1 MKVDN
6 LKFGYEVRDVDY
18 SSKKDAKEIEQL
30 IGDGRFVIVKNPKFV
45 EPDTVAELYSNIGIL
60 GYQND
65 TVESAGRGLAKGNTA
80 FVRVRTDS
88 MFGGDPENGHE
99 LRWHNAAANRHTA
112 DQIVSMYMVAPS
124 EKGSGLTGFTDAQT
138 AFYDLPEEERDL
150 LEMYTIEF
158 PVWDNDKNWSKGGK
172 GYYKFIYKNDE
183 EQLAFLDADGKRPH
197 DKQIQRRPLITEH
210 PANGKNGFQCNFNLV
225 HKIVELGTV
234 EKTQEW
240 LKWFKEHTLQ
250 DKYVY
255 WHDWDIYDIAFS
267 DQLHSL
273 HKRTPYKGY
282 RELFRSGINHDD
294 GKDFWY

>member
-45 EPDTVAELYSNIGIL
+45 EPETVAELYSNIGIL

-65 TVESAGRGLAKGNTA
+65 AVESAGRGLAKGNKA

-88 MFGGDPENGHE
+88 MFGGDPKKGHE
-99 LRWHNAAANRHTA
+99 LVWHNAAANRHSA
-112 DQIVSMYMVAPS
+112 DQIVSMYMIAPS
-124 EKGSGLTGFTDAQT
+124 EEGGLTGFTDAQT
-138 AFYDLPEEERDL
+138 AFYDLPEGEQEL
-150 LEMYTIEF
+150 LEMYTLEF
-158 PVWDNDKNWSKGGK
+158 PVWDVDDLENEASRS
-172 GYYKFIYKNDE
+172 YYRYIYKSDE

-197 DKQIQRRPLITEH
+197 DKQLQYRPLVTEH
-210 PANGKNGFQCNFNLV
+210 PVNGKSGFQCSIGLV
-225 HKIVELGTV
+225 YKIVELGTV

-240 LKWFKEHTLQ
+240 LKWFKDHTLQ

-255 WHDWDIYDIAFS
+255 WHDWDIYDIALS

-273 HKRTPYKGY
+273 HRRSPYKGY
-282 RELFRSGINHDD
+282 RELFRSGINYDD